1 MILSSVWQY
10 FSDPVLQSPTIAS
23 MLMCLSSALI
33 GVIVLMRK
41 RSLLGEALS
50 HATYPGV
57 ILALL
62 FLSIF
67 FPSQHNLVSSA
78 ILIGGFVSACIGLWL
93 LEKMQ
98 SLTRVKDDGA
108 LCFILSSFFGLG
120 VLFASR
126 MQTTNAVY
134 YKTSQMFLYGQVA
147 TMTQSHIWMYTGLTL
162 IVVIIIFLCYR
173 PIILILF
180 DRDFSKVLH
189 APVRLVE
196 TMLFFL
202 LVLAIVIGIRSVGV
216 VLMSGML
223 IAPSVAARQ
232 WSNQLSTIFILSAIF
247 GAISGFLGNYLSFE
261 IPQWFGE
268 ERFSL
273 PTGPMILL
281 SAIFFALFSLFFSP
295 KRGFI
300 LRLWRIAKFRLKCKE
315 ENLLKLLWKLQ
326 IKKGLSKKGLQEKSG
341 LSRIHIFLL
350 LWYLK
355 RHGWLQKTGSKY
367 DLTKDGVQRAARVV
381 RLHRLWEAY
390 LVYLGQG
397 VEKVHR
403 NAEEMEHIIS
413 PEIEA
418 ELTELLNDPK
428 QDPHLQPIPGKE
440 VIL

>member
-1 MILSSVWQY
+1 MTSSSVWQY

-23 MLMCLSSALI
+23 ILMCSSSALV

-50 HATYPGV
+50 HAAYPGV

-67 FPSQHNLVSSA
+67 FPGQYDLASSA
-78 ILIGGFVSACIGLWL
+78 ILIGGFISACIGLWF

-98 SLTRVKDDGA
+98 KVTKVKDDGA
-108 LCFILSSFFGLG
+108 LCFVLSSFFGLG
-120 VLFASR
+120 VLFASY
-126 MQTTNAVY
+126 MQTTNAIY
-134 YKTSQMFLYGQVA
+134 YKMAQMFLYGQVA
-147 TMTQSHIWMYTGLTL
+147 TMTQSHIWIYAGLTL
-162 IVVIIIFLCYR
+162 AVVATILLFYR
-173 PIILILF
+173 PIILVLF
-180 DRDFSKVLH
+180 DREFSKVLH
-189 APVRLVE
+189 VPMRLVE
-196 TMLFFL
+196 ATLFFL

-232 WSNQLSTIFILSAIF
+232 WSNRLSIIFILSAIF
-247 GAISGFLGNYLSFE
+247 GAASGFLGNYLSLE
-261 IPQWFGE
+261 IPQWFGNE
-268 ERFSL
+268 KFSL

-281 SAIFFALFSLFFSP
+281 SAVFFALFSLFFSP
-295 KRGFI
+295 KRGFV
-300 LRLWRIAKFRLKCKE
+300 LRLWRIIKFRLKCKE

-326 IKKGLSKKGLQEKSG
+326 TEKGLSKKELQKKSG
-341 LSRIHIFLL
+341 LSHSHITLL

-355 RHGWLQKTGSKY
+355 RHRWLQKTALKY
-367 DLTKDGVQRAARVV
+367 NLTSDGTQRAARVI

-390 LVYLGQG
+390 LVHLGQG

-403 NAEEMEHIIS
+403 SAEEMEHIIS

-418 ELTELLNDPK
+418 ELTELLHDPK
-428 QDPHLQPIPGKE
+428 QDPHLQPIPARE
-440 VIL
+440 VTL